1 MGTWGTAIK
10 DNDTFA
16 DIYDDFFELYNKGE
30 EPDDISKKI
39 IADNWEM
46 LEIEEDKNNVWF
58 ALALAQWE
66 TKSLRA
72 DVLSKVEDI
81 ITSGH
86 DLKIWYD
93 LEASE
98 QDIKKRKI
106 VLDKFLEK
114 LRLDKPKA
122 KPRKKK
128 KLYSPIFATGDCLIF
143 KMDNGNYGGAVV
155 LSTDTRPETAYNLIA
170 TTRLNLKTKPTP
182 NDIENAE
189 ALISNYGNWEDK
201 PEVTWVSPDF
211 YEKEYSDIYEN
222 VGKINVELA
231 YDVSNYN
238 GKGYLFYPKFSAG
251 WHMKYDVE
259 RQLESEKIKPKPEK
273 KITIKQLTKNKK
285 WWNFFN

>member
-58 ALALAQWE
+58 ALALTQWE

>member
-66 TKSLRA
+66 TKSLHA
-72 DVLSKVEDI
+72 DVLLKVEGI

-86 DLKIWYD
+86 DLKMWYD

-114 LRLDKPKA
+114 LKSDKPKA

-128 KLYSPIFATGDCLIF
+128 KLYTPIFATGDCLTF
-143 KMDNGNYGGAVV
+143 KMNNGNYGGAVV

-182 NDIENAE
+182 NDIENSE
-189 ALISNYGNWEDK
+189 VLISNYGNWEDK
-201 PEVTWVSPDF
+201 PEITWVSPDL
-211 YEKEYSDIYEN
+211 YEKEYSEIYEN

-238 GKGYLFYPKFSAG
+238 GKGYLFYPQFSVG
-251 WHMKYDVE
+251 WHMKYNIE
-259 RQLESEKIKPKPEK
+259 QQLESEKIKPKPK
-273 KITIKQLTKNKK
+273 KK
-285 WWNFFN
+285 